1 MANDAAP
8 GRLRRLAAR
17 LWYGPSGQPP
27 TSDELAWQD
36 DRVLAADGRA
46 SALGLRLELWH
57 LGTPGQMGVRGLD
70 FWRAVLHDANG
81 RRVGD
86 AIANQPWTAAHDA
99 VVSYRNR

>member
-1 MANDAAP
+1 MGNDAAP
-8 GRLRRLAAR
+8 GRLRRLADR
-17 LWYGPSGQPP
+17 LWYGPKGHPP
-27 TSDELAWQD
+27 TSHELAWQD

-46 SALGLRLELWH
+46 SELGLRLELWH
-57 LGTPGQMGVRGLD
+57 LGTPGQPGVRGLD

-99 VVSYRNR
+99 VANYHNR